1 MTETKNFEEIIKTL
15 RHIKC
20 QIEKYS
26 SRTLNKYGISYAS
39 ASILIIIAKSESITL
54 GQLSKAA
61 NISLP
66 NCSSICSRLEKLGLI
81 KRDKG
86 EDDQRFL
93 SISLTD
99 RAMEVIGNVEKEM
112 LEFHMRAMKRLT
124 EEERNIICQGLELMD
139 KALKDEED

>member
-26 SRTLNKYGISYAS
+26 SRTLNKYGIAYAS

-93 SISLTD
+93 SICRKVTD
-99 RAMEVIGNVEKEM
+99 TYSN
-112 LEFHMRAMKRLT
+112 MKKKCL
-124 EEERNIICQGLELMD
+124 NSI
-139 KALKDEED
+139 

>member
-1 MTETKNFEEIIKTL
+1 MSDRKIFITYLK
-15 RHIKC
+15 
-20 QIEKYS
+20 QIC
-26 SRTLNKYGISYAS
+26 ISYAS

-99 RAMEVIGNVEKEM
+99 RAMEVIGSIEKEM